1 MRLPPF
7 PCIVR
12 HMLTSERVWLVLF
25 TLLFLVFLG
34 ATVGIIVQAGL
45 DAEANLPKEI
55 DAVVWERGKQ
65 VSMYQV
71 RAIRRN
77 MPFIKKIYVLRD
89 GSAEDVPDLCTYVPF
104 SANNTLS
111 SAFLAVSD
119 ISGIHSHAI
128 FFGDYTWPLINIS
141 KTYLFAGSRP
151 RMFNFLREHAE
162 QLFFSQYLNE
172 TVPTMVF
179 EVQNLKDA
187 RVQSNNQSD
196 DTLRSLMMQEAGE
209 SRLVTRTDINRDIF
223 LNAAYPDTMTKQ
235 IKGLSSHTPLF
246 ATIHVSGTNQA
257 AALKQWTEQFLMVHF
272 SV

>member
-1 MRLPPF
+1 
-7 PCIVR
+7 
-12 HMLTSERVWLVLF
+12 MLTSERIWLVLF
-25 TLLFLVFLG
+25 TILFLIFLG
-34 ATVGIIVQAGL
+34 ATIGIIVQAVL
-45 DAEANLPKEI
+45 DAEANLPKEV
-55 DAVVWERGKQ
+55 DAVIWERGRQ
-65 VSMYQV
+65 VSLYQV
-71 RAIRRN
+71 HAIRKN
-77 MPFIKKIYVLRD
+77 MPFIKNVYVLRD
-89 GSAEDVPDLCTYVPF
+89 GPSETLPGKCMYIPF
-104 SANNTLS
+104 PVNNTLQ

-119 ISGIHSHAI
+119 ISGIHPHAI
-128 FFGDYTWPLINIS
+128 FFGDYTWPLIKIS

-187 RVQSNNQSD
+187 RVQSNDNPD

-209 SRLVTRTDINRDIF
+209 SRLVTRTDMNRDIF

-235 IKGLSSHTPLF
+235 IKELSSHTPLF
-246 ATIHVSGTNQA
+246 ATIHVSGSNPKD
-257 AALKQWTEQFLMVHF
+257 ALKQWTDQFLVVHF